1 MVTDVLSHLGVP
13 VVFVFCPV
21 LLSTKKLYEVVL
33 TALEA
38 RIKGN
43 PASSTAHGAG
53 DSSDDDDHATV
64 RVNHDRFSEFVAR
77 VKALWRSPET
87 LYLVRKLTCVEL
99 GSPPAVSR
107 PASLLC
113 GGHRRCL
120 IPPIV
125 LVHCTLV
132 WCATW

>member
-64 RVNHDRFSEFVAR
+64 RVN
-77 VKALWRSPET
+77 RSPET